1 MIVVAGGHFPLP
13 HALVLNTTPKWQDG
27 VKLILNINYESD
39 VDIEIHA
46 VMASVGVKAITLCLG

>member
-1 MIVVAGGHFPLP
+1 MIVVASGHFSLP
-13 HALVLNTTPKWQDG
+13 QALNAPPKWQDG